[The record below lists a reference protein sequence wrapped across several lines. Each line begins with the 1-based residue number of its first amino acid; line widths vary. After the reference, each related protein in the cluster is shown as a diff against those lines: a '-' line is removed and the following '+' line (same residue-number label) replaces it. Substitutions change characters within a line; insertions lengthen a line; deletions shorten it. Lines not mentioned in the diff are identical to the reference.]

1 MFYLAASKHAA
12 MMKRFSLLVILLGS
26 MMVSKAQT
34 KSTFVAGP
42 MLGLTEL
49 RTAKVW
55 CEVSPET
62 DKVTITYRKAGE
74 AGAGKTINYTG
85 KLGQAFNP
93 ITFELTG
100 LDFNTTYNYE
110 IEARAKQQSFKK
122 TGQLATTDLWQYRR
136 NFPDFT
142 FLTGSCAYF
151 NEVKVD
157 RVYNEIINPKTPATP
172 YGLDSSIFETMAK
185 EKAAFN
191 LWLGDNWYYR
201 EVDYGSEWGLYYR
214 ASRDRAWPVLQ
225 NLMKAMPQYAIWDDH
240 DYGPNNSDKSYALK
254 DASRELFK
262 KYWANPSY
270 GENGQGIYTKFSY
283 SDVDFFLMDDR
294 WFRSNDFMAPTINGK
309 PNPDKRMW
317 GPQQMEW
324 LRNALKS
331 SLASFKI
338 IVTGSQTL
346 NPASP
351 NDCLQSYP
359 IEFNEIMDF
368 LLQEK
373 ISGVVFL
380 TGDRHHSE
388 VIKYERQGAYP
399 LYDITA
405 SPFTSGIGKVG
416 EREANNPARI
426 AGTLVEAQNYGR
438 ISVSGGPRERV
449 LKVEFVG
456 LKGEKL
462 GEWSVNSNQLRMP
475 R

>member
-1 MFYLAASKHAA
+1 
-12 MMKRFSLLVILLGS
+12 MKRIPLLLLLLGS
-26 MMVSKAQT
+26 MMVCKAQT
-34 KSTFVAGP
+34 KSPFIAGP
-42 MLGLTEL
+42 MPGLTEL

-62 DKVTITYRKAGE
+62 DKVTITYRKAGQT
-74 AGAGKTINYTG
+74 GTGKTVTYMG

-93 ITFELTG
+93 ITFDLTG

-110 IEARAKQQSFKK
+110 IEARANHQLFKK
-122 TGQLATTDLWQYRR
+122 TGQLTTADLWQYRK

-157 RVYNEIINPKTPATP
+157 RLYTEIINPKTPATP
-172 YGLDSSIFETMAK
+172 YGLDSSIFETMGK
-185 EKAAFN
+185 EKAAFT

-214 ASRDRAWPVLQ
+214 ASRDRSWPVLQ
-225 NLMKAMPQYAIWDDH
+225 NLLKSMAHYGIWDDH
-240 DYGPNNSDKSYALK
+240 DYGPNNADKSYALK
-254 DASRELFK
+254 DASRELFR
-262 KYWANPSY
+262 KYWPNPSY
-270 GENGQGIYTKFSY
+270 GENGQGIYTKLSY

-294 WFRSNDFMAPTINGK
+294 WFRSNDFMAATINGK

-317 GPQQMEW
+317 GVQQMEW

-359 IEFNEIMDF
+359 IEFNELMDF
-368 LLQEK
+368 LMQEK
-373 ISGVVFL
+373 INGVVFL

-388 VIKYERQGAYP
+388 VIKYDRQNAYS

-438 ISVSGGPRERV
+438 ISVSGAPRERV

-462 GEWSVNSNQLRMP
+462 AEWSINANQLRMP